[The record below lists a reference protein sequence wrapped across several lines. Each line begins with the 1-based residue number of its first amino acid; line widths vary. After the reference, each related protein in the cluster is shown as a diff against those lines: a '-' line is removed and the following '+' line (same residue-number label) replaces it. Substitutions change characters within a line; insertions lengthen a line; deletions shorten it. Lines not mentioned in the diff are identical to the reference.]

1 MSDNKIHL
9 DRCSVGGWASKIGPE
24 VLSEILSDL
33 PSVKD
38 ENLIVGFEK
47 SDDASV
53 YKLTDEIAMIQ
64 TLDFFTPMVED
75 PYIFGQIA
83 AANSLSDVYAMGG
96 VPKTA
101 MNIVCFPKKMDI
113 KILGE
118 ILRGGAEKVVE
129 AGAVLSGGHSIHDPE
144 IKYGLSVTG
153 LAHPDKIFKNHGCK
167 TGDMLVYTKKLGT
180 GIVSTASKV
189 NLASQES
196 IDESVKYMTMLNK
209 YAGEIII
216 NYPITACTDITGFGF
231 LGHAYEMAKGSEKTL
246 IFEESLIPYIKGA
259 DQYAKD
265 FMITTGGQL
274 NRNFVGRDIRFEG
287 TPLWMQ
293 EILFDPQTSGG
304 LLFSISPEHLPAL
317 LKEFK
322 EKNIDAF
329 VIGSVED
336 KQDKYLIVR

>member
-1 MSDNKIHL
+1 MKKKIHL

-24 VLSEILSDL
+24 VLSDILFDL
-33 PSVKD
+33 PSVED
-38 ENLIVGFEK
+38 QNLIVGFEK

-96 VPKTA
+96 TPKTA

-113 KILGE
+113 SILGE
-118 ILRGGAEKVVE
+118 ILKGGAQKVVE

-153 LAHPDKIFKNHGCK
+153 IAHPDKILKNHGCQS
-167 TGDMLVYTKKLGT
+167 GDILIYTKKLGT
-180 GIVSTASKV
+180 GIISTANKA

-196 IDESVKYMTMLNK
+196 IDESIRYMTLLNK

-216 NYPITACTDITGFGF
+216 NYPIIACTDITGFGF
-231 LGHAYEMAKGSEKTL
+231 LGHAFEMAKGSEKTL
-246 IFEESLIPYIKGA
+246 IFEKDFIPFIKNA

-265 FMITTGGQL
+265 FMITTGGQQ
-274 NRNFVGRDIRFEG
+274 NRNFVGNNIKFDN
-287 TPLWMQ
+287 TPLWLQ

-304 LLFSISPEHLPAL
+304 LLFSVSPDILPTL
-317 LKEFK
+317 LKDFQN
-322 EKNIDAF
+322 KNIEF
-329 VIGSVED
+329 YVVGSVED
-336 KQDKYLIVR
+336 KQNKYLIVR